1 MDILWDVDI
10 HKEMLYL
17 CQGHFSDGL
26 QFHDYR
32 EGFCAEAETLCYAYT
47 FGAAIRLTVQPQDQS
62 HVKPSLF
69 ILSPLGPGGCLRRG
83 GPGVCLAAGFRPRD
97 GEMVLN
103 WVNGS
108 IPLNT
113 SGAVRSLKQNTFFFT
128 GFNDGPISSCEMDSV
143 TSTDN
148 HAVDSCDGVNSEVDS
163 CEEVDSE
170 SVRFNSHL
178 LLLNAAR
185 VVFTKAMA
193 FSSLLTIRALLA

>member
-1 MDILWDVDI
+1 
-10 HKEMLYL
+10 MLTR
-17 CQGHFSDGL
+17 SE
-26 QFHDYR
+26 R
-32 EGFCAEAETLCYAYT
+32 PS
-47 FGAAIRLTVQPQDQS
+47 RLTVQPQDQS

-113 SGAVRSLKQNTFFFT
+113 SGAV
-128 GFNDGPISSCEMDSV
+128 SV

-148 HAVDSCDGVNSEVDS
+148 HVDSCDGVNSEVDS

-185 VVFTKAMA
+185 VVFTKAVA